1 MEEMQ
6 TKSKELEFQLREAN
20 ERCSLLEDSMR
31 DDVVRRGQPMGLA
44 VPETRTD
51 SLSPSRNS
59 SLSGAGPM
67 EIQRLLAESESRAE
81 SKLSDLRAR
90 IRSLECERNELE
102 EEWAGKMQERVKE
115 LEKMRRVLL
124 DKEKEHARS
133 LEGLRERESRIQ
145 EVEQKTRDLEAEI
158 SRMKLRMEEV
168 EGDKS
173 VASESE
179 ASALFSTIIVNPNI
193 FIANRS

>member
-31 DDVVRRGQPMGLA
+31 DDVVRRGQSVGLT
-44 VPETRTD
+44 ETRTD
-51 SLSPSRNS
+51 SLSPTRNS
-59 SLSGAGPM
+59 TLSGAGPM

-90 IRSLECERNELE
+90 IRALECERNELE

-168 EGDKS
+168 EGDKA
-173 VASESE
+173 VAAESE
-179 ASALFSTIIVNPNI
+179 VSALFSTIIANPKI

>member
-31 DDVVRRGQPMGLA
+31 DDVVRRGQSMGLA
-44 VPETRTD
+44 VPENRTD

>member
-31 DDVVRRGQPMGLA
+31 DDVVRRGQSVGST
-44 VPETRTD
+44 ETRTD
-51 SLSPSRNS
+51 SLSPTRNS
-59 SLSGAGPM
+59 TLSGAGPM

-90 IRSLECERNELE
+90 IRALECERNELE

-168 EGDKS
+168 EGDKA
-173 VASESE
+173 VAAESE
-179 ASALFSTIIVNPNI
+179 VSALFSTIIANPKI

>member
-6 TKSKELEFQLREAN
+6 TKSKELEFQLRGAN
-20 ERCSLLEDSMR
+20 ERCSLLEDSLR
-31 DDVVRRGQPMGLA
+31 DDGAGRGGPVGLT
-44 VPETRTD
+44 VPETRRD
-51 SLSPSRNS
+51 SLSPSRNN
-59 SLSGAGPM
+59 SLPGTSPM

-102 EEWAGKMQERVKE
+102 EEWAAKMQERVKE

-145 EVEQKTRDLEAEI
+145 EVEQKTRELEAEI
-158 SRMKLRMEEV
+158 SRMKLRVEEV
-168 EGDKS
+168 EGDKA

-179 ASALFSTIIVNPNI
+179 VCALILTVTGTP
-193 FIANRS
+193 

>member
-31 DDVVRRGQPMGLA
+31 DDVVRRGQSMGLA

-179 ASALFSTIIVNPNI
+179 ASALFSTVIVNPNI

>member
-31 DDVVRRGQPMGLA
+31 DDVVRRGQSVGLT
-44 VPETRTD
+44 ETRTD

-133 LEGLRERESRIQ
+133 LEGLRQRESRIQ

-158 SRMKLRMEEV
+158 SKMKLRMEEV
-168 EGDKS
+168 EGDK
-173 VASESE
+173 AGAAESE
-179 ASALFSTIIVNPNI
+179 VGALFSTIIVNPKI

>member
-31 DDVVRRGQPMGLA
+31 DDVVRRGQSMGLA

-90 IRSLECERNELE
+90 VRSLECERNELE

>member
-31 DDVVRRGQPMGLA
+31 DDVVRREQSVGLT
-44 VPETRTD
+44 ETRTD

-133 LEGLRERESRIQ
+133 LEGLRQRESRIQ

-158 SRMKLRMEEV
+158 SKMKLRMEEV
-168 EGDKS
+168 EGDKA
-173 VASESE
+173 VAAESE
-179 ASALFSTIIVNPNI
+179 VGALFSTIIVNPKI

>member
-31 DDVVRRGQPMGLA
+31 DDVVRRGQSVGLT
-44 VPETRTD
+44 ETRTD
-51 SLSPSRNS
+51 SLSPIRNS
-59 SLSGAGPM
+59 TLSGAGPM

-90 IRSLECERNELE
+90 IRALECERNELE

-168 EGDKS
+168 EGDKA
-173 VASESE
+173 VAAESE
-179 ASALFSTIIVNPNI
+179 VSALFSTIIANPKI

>member
-31 DDVVRRGQPMGLA
+31 DDVVRRGQSVGLT
-44 VPETRTD
+44 ETRTD
-51 SLSPSRNS
+51 SLSPTRNS
-59 SLSGAGPM
+59 TLSGAGPM

-90 IRSLECERNELE
+90 IRALECERNELE

-115 LEKMRRVLL
+115 LEKMRGVLL

-168 EGDKS
+168 EGDKA
-173 VASESE
+173 VAAESE
-179 ASALFSTIIVNPNI
+179 VSALFSTIIANPKI

>member
-31 DDVVRRGQPMGLA
+31 DDVVRREQSVGLT
-44 VPETRTD
+44 ETRTD

-133 LEGLRERESRIQ
+133 LEGLRQRESRIQ

-158 SRMKLRMEEV
+158 SKMKLRMEQV
-168 EGDKS
+168 EGDKA
-173 VASESE
+173 VAAESE
-179 ASALFSTIIVNPNI
+179 VGALFSTIIVNPKI

>member
-31 DDVVRRGQPMGLA
+31 DDVVRRGQSMGLA

>member
-1 MEEMQ
+1 
-6 TKSKELEFQLREAN
+6 
-20 ERCSLLEDSMR
+20 
-31 DDVVRRGQPMGLA
+31 MGLT
-44 VPETRTD
+44 VPETRRD
-51 SLSPSRNS
+51 SLSPSRNN
-59 SLSGAGPM
+59 SLPGTSPM

-102 EEWAGKMQERVKE
+102 EEWAAKMQERVKE

-145 EVEQKTRDLEAEI
+145 EVEQKTRELEAEI
-158 SRMKLRMEEV
+158 SRMKLRVEEV
-168 EGDKS
+168 EGDKA

-179 ASALFSTIIVNPNI
+179 VCTLILTVTGTP
-193 FIANRS
+193 